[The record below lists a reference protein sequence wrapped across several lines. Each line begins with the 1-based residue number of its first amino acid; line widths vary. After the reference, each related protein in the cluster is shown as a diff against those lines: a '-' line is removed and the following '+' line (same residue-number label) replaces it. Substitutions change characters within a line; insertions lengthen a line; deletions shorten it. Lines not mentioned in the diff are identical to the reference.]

1 MALTKVQV
9 QTLLGLKESGIG
21 KELGIRPEPNRRVM
35 GRSGGPTPPPRPAGD
50 RRRGRRQLPRETAWS
65 ELAVVR
71 PGTSVRLVD
80 VSRSGVL
87 LESATRLPVDVRT
100 ELQLTACDT
109 RERVLVVGRIRRCSV
124 AALNPVRF
132 KAAMEFD
139 EVLPQAEAD
148 RADR

>member
-1 MALTKVQV
+1 
-9 QTLLGLKESGIG
+9 
-21 KELGIRPEPNRRVM
+21 
-35 GRSGGPTPPPRPAGD
+35 
-50 RRRGRRQLPRETAWS
+50 
-65 ELAVVR
+65 
-71 PGTSVRLVD
+71 VRLVD

-148 RADR
+148 RADG